1 MSGES
6 LLVACSSCDTSNRVP
21 AERLAQAPVCG
32 RCKQPLFMGKP
43 AVLDNR
49 RFEVHFTHS
58 ALPLLVDFWAPWCGP
73 CRIMAPRFEQAAL
86 ELEPLVRL
94 GKVDTEAEPALGQ
107 RFDVRSIPALA
118 LFGGGRELGRQAG
131 LMTTAEIVRW
141 TRQHLGA

>member
-1 MSGES
+1 MSES
-6 LLVACSSCDTSNRVP
+6 LLVACPSCDTANRVP

-32 RCKQPLFMGKP
+32 RCKQPLFLGKP
-43 AVLDNR
+43 AVLDSR
-49 RFEVHFTHS
+49 RFEVHFARS

-107 RFDVRSIPALA
+107 RFDVRSIPTLA

>member
-1 MSGES
+1 MSES
-6 LLVACSSCDTSNRVP
+6 LLVACPSCDTANRVP

-49 RFEVHFTHS
+49 RFEVHFIRS

-107 RFDVRSIPALA
+107 RFDVRSIPTLA